1 MDSIESECE
10 GLAIK
15 ALGSLFKL
23 TQVFLWDDGSTETPQ
38 KQRSSYPGHSKSA
51 EDDNDNNC
59 FNVVST
65 VADYGILPEETELAK
80 QMNALGLPLSFNT
93 NKKKWNGMG
102 RGKRKGCGTRMKHS
116 NSHQDIKDEELELSK
131 VSEGEIVSP
140 TIFHDN
146 TSSSLCSM
154 SMLGQ
159 SESSNYDVAVDA
171 KISQC
176 PSGEAD
182 NSASSTG
189 IYCDAD
195 KEQVLDGRSDIVSI
209 DGRGSSTVFNDDVKN
224 SANLTNLDAGH
235 STQRYL
241 LDASF
246 DHDMQEYDGKY
257 DLEVLS
263 AAYCDTKHEINSN
276 DNSTEQPSVPDS
288 VAYTIFSK
296 TLDHNGTD
304 NFECSD
310 DLGDWMVHWDPFYK
324 RNYFYNIKTHS
335 STWYPPPG
343 MEHLAYGDIDNE
355 LKEVIAE
362 VTEMDVSPAVEV
374 TDLCNLQTKIDSFE
388 ESINNG
394 KLGDPPPDELSV
406 GIGHGAGNSMS
417 GVAVTTVSRSL
428 EHTDELDGINRN
440 CINVNTLC
448 LLPNALEH
456 IDSSGIK
463 IKQPVYDEVCSGDL
477 QQKYTDRPDELNCV
491 DLLDKYNNI
500 ISCDVNYEDDEASQ
514 VLDIS
519 SLNDTITEV
528 VSECSYMPLGNVVT
542 VEDEIVTYDA
552 FVMTKQKKKVRR
564 TRRQRKFSNDDEDL
578 QFQGILG
585 ESSADIGKYW
595 CQRYLL
601 FSRFDSGIK
610 MDEEGWFSVTP
621 ESIARH
627 HASRCGSGIIVD
639 CFTGVGGNAIQ
650 FAQSSK
656 HVIAIDIDEKKIDY
670 AHHNASIYGVD
681 DHIDFIN
688 GDFFSLASK
697 LKADT
702 VFLSPPWGGPDYA
715 KVKTYDI
722 KTMLKPRDGYFLF
735 DTAKEIASRLVM
747 FLPRNVDLNQLAELC
762 LSAHPPWALEV
773 EKNYLN
779 GKLKAITAYFNAT
792 AVDNKLA

>member
-1 MDSIESECE
+1 M
-10 GLAIK
+10 K
-15 ALGSLFKL
+15 PP
-23 TQVFLWDDGSTETPQ
+23 FLQ
-38 KQRSSYPGHSKSA
+38 
-51 EDDNDNNC
+51 
-59 FNVVST
+59 
-65 VADYGILPEETELAK
+65 
-80 QMNALGLPLSFNT
+80 
-93 NKKKWNGMG
+93 KWNGMG
-102 RGKRKGCGTRMKHS
+102 RGKRKGTRSKHS
-116 NSHQDIKDEELELSK
+116 NSHQDIEDEELELSK

-140 TIFHDN
+140 IFHDN

-209 DGRGSSTVFNDDVKN
+209 DGRGCDSVCSSTVFNDDVKN

-235 STQRYL
+235 STQSYL

-310 DLGDWMVHWDPFYK
+310 DLGDWMVHWDSFYK

-335 STWYPPPG
+335 LTWYPPPG
-343 MEHLAYGDIDNE
+343 MEHLAYRDIDNE

-417 GVAVTTVSRSL
+417 GVAVAVTTVSRSL
-428 EHTDELDGINRN
+428 EHTDELNGINRN

-456 IDSSGIK
+456 IDRYCL
-463 IKQPVYDEVCSGDL
+463 PFVC
-477 QQKYTDRPDELNCV
+477 
-491 DLLDKYNNI
+491 
-500 ISCDVNYEDDEASQ
+500 
-514 VLDIS
+514 
-519 SLNDTITEV
+519 
-528 VSECSYMPLGNVVT
+528 
-542 VEDEIVTYDA
+542 
-552 FVMTKQKKKVRR
+552 
-564 TRRQRKFSNDDEDL
+564 
-578 QFQGILG
+578 
-585 ESSADIGKYW
+585 
-595 CQRYLL
+595 
-601 FSRFDSGIK
+601 
-610 MDEEGWFSVTP
+610 
-621 ESIARH
+621 
-627 HASRCGSGIIVD
+627 
-639 CFTGVGGNAIQ
+639 
-650 FAQSSK
+650 
-656 HVIAIDIDEKKIDY
+656 
-670 AHHNASIYGVD
+670 
-681 DHIDFIN
+681 
-688 GDFFSLASK
+688 
-697 LKADT
+697 
-702 VFLSPPWGGPDYA
+702 VFL
-715 KVKTYDI
+715 
-722 KTMLKPRDGYFLF
+722 YFC
-735 DTAKEIASRLVM
+735 I
-747 FLPRNVDLNQLAELC
+747 LC
-762 LSAHPPWALEV
+762 F
-773 EKNYLN
+773 Y
-779 GKLKAITAYFNAT
+779 
-792 AVDNKLA
+792 